1 MLYVFNSYNQ
11 LAAGQHTAGSIRV
24 LSGWD
29 FNCIGP
35 SETCGTIRMYTFT
48 LPTGWHYNATATLVW
63 QRRAGETSIANL
75 DLSLD
80 SGTTPYKASTSTVD
94 NVEHIS
100 YKDLQPDIYL
110 LTVTRNSDTLG
121 GNEPYALAFNF
132 AAIPNV
138 ISRKAHAPAGSFDMS
153 IFPPLPGRAVGVE
166 SRIGAGTNRDQHQ
179 LVFTFPD
186 DAAHPSVTLANAAVT
201 AGSGQRHE
209 PVRVAERSP
218 STSREWLTRK
228 S

>member
-1 MLYVFNSYNQ
+1 VRDDADVYFYSSDWVALQCYGYSR
-11 LAAGQHTAGSIRV
+11 A
-24 LSGWD
+24 
-29 FNCIGP
+29 
-35 SETCGTIRMYTFT
+35 
-48 LPTGWHYNATATLVW
+48 

-121 GNEPYALAFNF
+121 GNESYALAFNF

-138 ISRKAHAPAGSFDMS
+138 I
-153 IFPPLPGRAVGVE
+153 
-166 SRIGAGTNRDQHQ
+166 
-179 LVFTFPD
+179 
-186 DAAHPSVTLANAAVT
+186 
-201 AGSGQRHE
+201 
-209 PVRVAERSP
+209 
-218 STSREWLTRK
+218 
-228 S
+228 